1 MMGARDITGAAG
13 AGADAG
19 RGLDHGADHFRML
32 AHAEIVVGAPDHDIT
47 ATLRRV
53 PDRMREAARDPFEVG
68 ENAVAPLVMRAVE
81 GVAEK
86 FAVIHHKTWN
96 GTGRIGHPSFRIE
109 PRLFRAFPALVST
122 RNATF
127 ERGSGMLPRRS
138 KC

>member
-1 MMGARDITGAAG
+1 MKVGQFLLELHQRMMGARDVAGAAG

-32 AHAEIVVGAPDHDIT
+32 AHAEIVVGAPDHDIA

-68 ENAVAPLVMRAVE
+68 ENAVAPLVMQAVE
-81 GVAEK
+81 SGTEK

-96 GTGRIGHPSFRIE
+96 GTGRSGHS
-109 PRLFRAFPALVST
+109 S
-122 RNATF
+122 
-127 ERGSGMLPRRS
+127 
-138 KC
+138 